1 MHGDRK
7 VEEYKMGKEKNKKGK
22 ENETEGLNIDF
33 GIGKLNL
40 SLGGL
45 LDGIGNLVDL
55 AAKLQEAGGEINKEG
70 EIDLSNL
77 KKGMKGVFGFSVKTA
92 VGGKPVVESFG
103 NVRKTPEGPKVE
115 EEREPLTDVFD
126 EDQEIRIYAEMPG
139 VNEADIKLDLKE
151 DILDISAQ
159 TGDRK
164 YHKEV
169 LLPSKVQA
177 DTMTSSYNNG
187 ILEIKVKK

>member
-1 MHGDRK
+1 MD
-7 VEEYKMGKEKNKKGK
+7 KEKNKKGK
-22 ENETEGLNIDF
+22 EDDGLNIDF
-33 GIGKLNL
+33 GMGKLG
-40 SLGGL
+40 LGGIFK
-45 LDGIGNLVDL
+45 GIGDLVDL
-55 AAKLQEAGGEINKEG
+55 AAKLKDAGGEINKEG
-70 EIDLSNL
+70 EFDLSHL
-77 KKGMKGVFGFSVKTA
+77 KKGMKGVFGVSIKTA

-115 EEREPLTDVFD
+115 EEREPITDVFD
-126 EDQEIRIYAEMPG
+126 EDEEIRIYAEMPG

-164 YHKEV
+164 YHKEI
-169 LLPSKVQA
+169 LLPSKVQT
-177 DTMTSSYNNG
+177 DTLVSSYANG

>member
-1 MHGDRK
+1 MAKDK
-7 VEEYKMGKEKNKKGK
+7 SEKD
-22 ENETEGLNIDF
+22 EGPDMDF
-33 GIGKLNL
+33 GIGKL

-45 LDGIGNLVDL
+45 FKGIENLVDL
-55 AAKLQEAGGEINKEG
+55 AAKLKDAGGEINKEG

-77 KKGMKGVFGFSVKTA
+77 KEGMKGVFGFSVKTA

-103 NVRKTPEGPKVE
+103 NVKKTPKGPKVE
-115 EEREPLTDVFD
+115 EEREPITDVFD

-139 VNEADIKLDLKE
+139 VNEADIKLDLTE

-169 LLPSKVQA
+169 LLPAKVQA
-177 DTMTSSYNNG
+177 DTMTCSYANG

>member
-1 MHGDRK
+1 MVKDK
-7 VEEYKMGKEKNKKGK
+7 SKKD
-22 ENETEGLNIDF
+22 EGLDMDF
-33 GIGKLNL
+33 GIGKL

-45 LDGIGNLVDL
+45 FKGIENLVDL
-55 AAKLQEAGGEINKEG
+55 AAKLKDAGGEINQEG

-103 NVRKTPEGPKVE
+103 NVKKTPKGPKVE
-115 EEREPLTDVFD
+115 EEREPITDVFD
-126 EDQEIRIYAEMPG
+126 EDHEIRIYAEMPG
-139 VNEADIKLDLKE
+139 VNEADIKLDLTE

-169 LLPSKVQA
+169 LLPAKVQA
-177 DTMTSSYNNG
+177 DTMTSSYANG

>member
-1 MHGDRK
+1 
-7 VEEYKMGKEKNKKGK
+7 MGKEKNKKSK
-22 ENETEGLNIDF
+22 EKETEGLNIDF
-33 GIGKLNL
+33 GIGNL
-40 SLGGL
+40 GLGGL
-45 LDGIGNLVDL
+45 FKGIENLVDM
-55 AAKLQEAGGEINKEG
+55 AAKLKDAGGQINKEG

-77 KKGMKGVFGFSVKTA
+77 KKGMKGVFGVSIKTA
-92 VGGKPVVESFG
+92 IGGKPVVESFG

-115 EEREPLTDVFD
+115 EEREPITDVFD
-126 EDQEIRIYAEMPG
+126 EEQEIRIYAEMPG

-164 YHKEV
+164 YRKEV
-169 LLPSKVQA
+169 LLPAKVRA